1 MNFFSGAELCTLF
14 ALDFHERT
22 PRMSLCFSKLN
33 AGRSSAPPC
42 DSRKL
47 LLKRRAGDRRS
58 AAVRGVTDDA
68 ALVAEKS
75 ALSTL
80 SYGSGPPCDR
90 VGLAARASADC
101 RGCRGAHIGEVITA
115 LGCRCRSGRSQ
126 NGVNQ

>member
-22 PRMSLCFSKLN
+22 PRMSLRFSKLN
-33 AGRSSAPPC
+33 AGRSSSPPC

-68 ALVAEKS
+68 ALVAEKP

-80 SYGSGPPCDR
+80 SYVCRLSHNR
-90 VGLAARASADC
+90 IGLETGATADC
-101 RGCRGAHIGEVITA
+101 RCCRASNISEEITA
-115 LGCRCRSGRSQ
+115 LRH
-126 NGVNQ
+126 